1 MSMMRMFRKTEVQ
14 AAVPKGCVTGETY
27 MSDEQ
32 ATASKSKTEY
42 TTVTLTDG
50 RTAAFAGKRKVLKE
64 TLVDPSKIV
73 IEGDVMQLQAGAISI
88 RMDFRN
94 GETRTMALPLSL
106 LAQFAGHGAE
116 QKYGDELATTADKPL
131 SEDDMVIAID
141 DLNAL
146 IQQGKWGA
154 GRASGGGVS
163 GASVVVQAIMEAT
176 GKDLATVKAF
186 LQRKL
191 DADKDLSR
199 RALYDSFRVAG
210 TRTGEIIKRLEE
222 AKLAKTAKVDAD
234 AELANI

>member
-1 MSMMRMFRKTEVQ
+1 MAE
-14 AAVPKGCVTGETY
+14 
-27 MSDEQ
+27 EQ
-32 ATASKSKTEY
+32 TTSKSKTEY
-42 TTVTLTDG
+42 TQVQLTDG
-50 RTAAFAGKRKVLKE
+50 RTVQFAGKRKVNKE
-64 TLVDPSKIV
+64 TVVDESKIM
-73 IEGDVMQLQAGAISI
+73 IDGDVMQIQAGAISV

-94 GETRTMALPLSL
+94 GETRTMPLPLSL
-106 LAQFAGHGAE
+106 LAQFAGHGGE

-146 IQQGKWGA
+146 IQSGKWGA
-154 GRASGGGVS
+154 GRASGGGGVS
-163 GASVVVQAIMEAT
+163 GASVVVQAICQAT

-186 LQRKL
+186 LQKKL

-210 TRTGEIIKRLEE
+210 TKTGQIIKALED
-222 AKLAKTAKVDAD
+222 AKLQKAAKVDAD